1 VPVIVK
7 TPPLKLL
14 LSSRR
19 ASSRSIVLMNAPQEG
34 FGLCRIVSLMQF
46 SLQFGKLWNANAT
59 LWEGADVLI
68 DFTA

>member
-1 VPVIVK
+1 
-7 TPPLKLL
+7 
-14 LSSRR
+14 
-19 ASSRSIVLMNAPQEG
+19 MNAPQEG

>member
-1 VPVIVK
+1 
-7 TPPLKLL
+7 
-14 LSSRR
+14 
-19 ASSRSIVLMNAPQEG
+19 
-34 FGLCRIVSLMQF
+34 MQF